1 MSASANVPRE
11 PGKASAKETTKEPA
25 NDASKDVNRVVD
37 LREPRDAPPPAPPES
52 PLPAARDDRQV
63 QVKPV
68 APDVPQPTRRGRGF
82 LRAVL
87 MLGGIAL
94 VVVVSAVMWLRGGRY
109 VSTDNSYMR
118 AAKLM
123 VSTDVSGIVASVY
136 VKQGED
142 VEAGRL
148 LFNLE
153 PRQFEIAVSAAQAQL
168 DQVRLTL
175 DASRKDYVRLRSD
188 IAAQE
193 ALVSQARAG
202 FDRALALARRDA
214 GSQANYD
221 QTRFQLAAEENR
233 LKSLQQAA
241 QVALARLG
249 GDANRALEAHPQF
262 HEAQARVAEAQRQ
275 LERTKVHAPFA
286 GTVTSVESLQ
296 PGTFLVAAT
305 AALTNTGAVGLIA
318 KDNVWIEA
326 NLKETDLTFAHN
338 GNAVEITLDTYPGRV
353 WKGHVESIF
362 PATASEFSILPAQ
375 NSSGNWVKV
384 VQRIP
389 VRIAIERNPGDPP
402 LRAGMSTVV
411 TIDTGHKRG
420 ISDLWQMLGVSRP
433 PVDLGWLE
441 KLASPSGHGH

>member
-1 MSASANVPRE
+1 MRASANAPRE
-11 PGKASAKETTKEPA
+11 PGKASAKETAKEPA
-25 NDASKDVNRVVD
+25 NDAAKEIPKVVD
-37 LREPRDAPPPAPPES
+37 LREPRDTPPPALPGPPQ
-52 PLPAARDDRQV
+52 PAARDDRQ
-63 QVKPV
+63 QQAKPA
-68 APDVPQPTRRGRGF
+68 APPVPQPTRRGRAF
-82 LRAVL
+82 LRAVM
-87 MLGGIAL
+87 MLGGIA
-94 VVVVSAVMWLRGGRY
+94 VVVVAAAVMWLRGGRF
-109 VSTDNSYMR
+109 VSTDNSYVR

-123 VSTDVSGIVASVY
+123 VSTDVSGIVASVN

-175 DASRKDYVRLRSD
+175 DAARKDYVRLRSD

-193 ALVSQARAG
+193 ALVSQARSA
-202 FDRALALARRDA
+202 FDRAAALARRDA

-221 QTRFQLAAEENR
+221 QTRFQLAAEESR
-233 LKSLQQAA
+233 FKSLQQAA
-241 QVALARLG
+241 QVALTRLG
-249 GDANRALEAHPQF
+249 GDANRAIEVHPQF
-262 HEAQARVAEAQRQ
+262 LEAQARVAEAQRQ

-326 NLKETDLTFAHN
+326 NMKETDLTFARN
-338 GNAVEITLDTYPGRV
+338 GNPVEITLDTYPGRV
-353 WKGHVESIF
+353 WSGHIESIF

-375 NSSGNWVKV
+375 NASGNWVKV

-389 VRIAIERNPGDPP
+389 VRIAIERKPGDPP

-420 ISDLWQMLGVSRP
+420 ISDLWQMLGISKP
-433 PVDLGWLE
+433 PVDLGWME
-441 KLASPSGHGH
+441 KLAAAGSGHK